1 MNRTLALSLAA
12 TGLAAGATAQAA
24 DLTVMTRNQ
33 YLGGNIAPLI
43 ATAGTDQFN
52 DAVIATLTQ
61 IAANRAEDR
70 LDALAQ
76 EILGRRPDLVG
87 LQEVWEFVCVP
98 VPGLPLPPG
107 VGCDD
112 PAIRDAFNDH
122 LGLTLAALGGAYEAV
137 AQVTN
142 LDLQAFGPYPGIP
155 FEVNGVPA
163 FLRVKDRDVI
173 LAASGHAASAAPVN
187 FGCQAQFV
195 SDDGCNFELAVE
207 LALIGRIERGFVA
220 VDVTVDGQPVRF
232 VNTHLETRDPP
243 LPAIVQAVQMNELLT
258 RVLLGTP
265 PDRRLVVVGDFN
277 SDPGEAA
284 DPLATPYMQARMA
297 GLHDAWLLRPGS
309 VAGLTCCQ
317 AADLRNT
324 PSLLSQRIDHVFLR
338 EMPWRVKQARTLG
351 ATVNERLSPPGL
363 GLWPSDHAAV
373 AADLEYR

>member
-12 TGLAAGATAQAA
+12 TGLAVGATAQAA
-24 DLTVMTRNQ
+24 DITVMTRNQ
-33 YLGGNIAPLI
+33 YLGGDIAPLV

-52 DAVIATLTQ
+52 AAVIATLTQ

-76 EILGRRPDLVG
+76 EILGRKPDLVG

-98 VPGLPLPPG
+98 VPGLPLPAG

-112 PAIRDAFNDH
+112 PMIRDAFNDH
-122 LGLTLAALGGAYEAV
+122 LGLTLAALGGEYQAV

-142 LDLQAFGPYPGIP
+142 LDLQSFGPFPGIP
-155 FEVNGVPA
+155 FDVNGVPA

-173 LAASGHAASAAPVN
+173 LAASEHAGSAVPVN
-187 FGCQAQFV
+187 FGCEPQFV
-195 SDDGCNFELAVE
+195 SDDGCNFEIVVE

-265 PDRRLVVVGDFN
+265 PGRRLVLVGDFN
-277 SDPGEAA
+277 SDPGEVP
-284 DPLATPYMQARMA
+284 DPLPTPYMQARMA
-297 GLHDAWLLRPGS
+297 GLHDAWLLRPGN

-324 PSLLSQRIDHVFLR
+324 PSTLSQRIDHVFLR
-338 EMPWRVKQARTLG
+338 EMPARVKQARTLG
-351 ATVNERLSPPGL
+351 ATVNDRLSPPGR

-373 AADLEYR
+373 AADLDYR